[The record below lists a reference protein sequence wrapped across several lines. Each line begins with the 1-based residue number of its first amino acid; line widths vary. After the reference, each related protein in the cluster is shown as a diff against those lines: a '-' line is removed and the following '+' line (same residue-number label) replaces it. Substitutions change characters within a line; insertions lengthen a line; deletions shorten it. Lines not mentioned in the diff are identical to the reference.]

1 MTTPSEIL
9 DRPICYYHGGCPVCR
24 TEIDHYKRGAG
35 GDRVTWLDL
44 SVEPE
49 ALAER
54 GIDRASAKRRLHV
67 RDETGRL
74 HIGVDA
80 FVLLWQRMP
89 RYRWLAS
96 LVASRPMRPLA
107 VALYDKVL
115 APLLFWWNRRQGR
128 I

>member
-1 MTTPSEIL
+1 MTSSSETL
-9 DRPICYYHGGCPVCR
+9 DRPICYYHGGCPICSR
-24 TEIDHYKRGAG
+24 EIEHYKRGAG

-49 ALAER
+49 ALADR
-54 GIDRASAKRRLHV
+54 GVDRAGAKRRLHV
-67 RDETGRL
+67 LDEAGRL

-89 RYRWLAS
+89 RYRWLAR
-96 LVASRPMRPLA
+96 LVALRPVRPLA
-107 VALYDKVL
+107 LALYDKVL
-115 APLLFWWNRRQGR
+115 APLLFWMNRRQGR

>member
-1 MTTPSEIL
+1 MTAPSETL
-9 DRPICYYHGGCPVCR
+9 DRPICYYNGGCPVCR
-24 TEIDHYKRGAG
+24 TEIEHYKKGAG
-35 GDRVTWLDL
+35 GHRVTWLDL
-44 SVEPE
+44 SAEPE

-54 GIDRASAKRRLHV
+54 GIDRADAKRRLHV
-67 RDETGRL
+67 LDEAGRL

-89 RYRWLAS
+89 RYRWLAR
-96 LVASRPMRPLA
+96 LVASRSLRPLA
-107 VALYDKVL
+107 MALYDKIL